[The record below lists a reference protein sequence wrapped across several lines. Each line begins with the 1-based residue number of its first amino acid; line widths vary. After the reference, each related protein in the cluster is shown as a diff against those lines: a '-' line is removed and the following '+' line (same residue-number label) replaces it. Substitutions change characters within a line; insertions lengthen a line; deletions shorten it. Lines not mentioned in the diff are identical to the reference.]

1 MAGLDASINRIV
13 VGRPDTL
20 KTLLAALLVLSAGV
34 VVSYRVTDGFQAFT
48 LESARRVQAMRSPR
62 LLGELPLQLAE
73 GEKRTLADWRGR
85 YVLVDFIFTRC
96 TTLCTAMGSGYARLQ
111 SALSSEI
118 ESDRVRLLT
127 VTIDPRR
134 DQLGDLANYRLRY
147 TKDISGWDIGRPHDE
162 QQLAAWLE
170 SFGVVAIPEPLE
182 GIAHN
187 AAIHVVA
194 PNGQLVAIYDLAD
207 IDSVASYV
215 RDSLDHPV

>member
-1 MAGLDASINRIV
+1 MR
-13 VGRPDTL
+13 RFDTL
-20 KTLLAALLVLSAGV
+20 ITLLAALLVLSAGL

-62 LLGELPLQLAE
+62 LLAELPLELAE
-73 GEKRTLADWRGR
+73 GEKRTLADWQGR

-111 SALSSEI
+111 HALSNEL

-127 VTIDPRR
+127 VSIDPRR
-134 DQLGDLANYRLRY
+134 DQLADLAEYRLRY
-147 TKDISGWDIGRPHDE
+147 AQNIGGWDIGRPQDE
-162 QQLAAWLE
+162 QVLAAWLS
-170 SFGVVAIPEPLE
+170 SFGVVAIPEPLA

-194 PNGQLVAIYDLAD
+194 PNGRLVAIYDLAD
-207 IDSVASYV
+207 IDSVAGYV
-215 RDSLDHPV
+215 RNRLDDPA